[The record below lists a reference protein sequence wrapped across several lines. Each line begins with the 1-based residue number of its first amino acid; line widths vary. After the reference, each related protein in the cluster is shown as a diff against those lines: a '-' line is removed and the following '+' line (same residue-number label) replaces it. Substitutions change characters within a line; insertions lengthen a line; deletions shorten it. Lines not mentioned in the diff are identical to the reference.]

1 MAANTKIEWTDAT
14 WPVVAGCTKVSA
26 GCDNCYAIRDS
37 RRLGENPNPKV
48 SGAYNGTAAMKNG
61 RVNWTGLVRPLT
73 ERLDWPLKWKKP
85 RRIFVCNESDLF
97 HEAVPDSFIAE
108 VFNIMAS
115 GTLSCTKRHKHE
127 EDYCWQGD
135 PHIFQVLTKR
145 PARALDFM
153 TRGVC
158 AVTQDWPGDAPL
170 ESALEGGPPFW
181 PLPNVWFGVSVE
193 DQKTADER
201 ITLLLQTPAAV
212 RFVSYEPALGSLR
225 YLPKIHPSPCSPDV
239 CCTCKPRATSIDWL
253 IAGGESGPGARPA
266 HPDWIRSVR
275 DQCVA
280 AVVPFFFKQW
290 GEWLP
295 EDQMPEDHPGMFQ
308 DYQETGP
315 NVRLVEY
322 ERGPAVA
329 FPSIPM
335 FRVGKKAAG
344 RVLDGRQWHEFPK
357 C

>member
-1 MAANTKIEWTDAT
+1 MPYLN
-14 WPVVAGCTKVSA
+14 
-26 GCDNCYAIRDS
+26 
-37 RRLGENPNPKV
+37 
-48 SGAYNGTAAMKNG
+48 
-61 RVNWTGLVRPLT
+61 
-73 ERLDWPLKWKKP
+73 LDLNYFDHIK
-85 RRIFVCNESDLF
+85 
-97 HEAVPDSFIAE
+97 
-108 VFNIMAS
+108 
-115 GTLSCTKRHKHE
+115 TKRLVGLLGRGSEVLPIRLWCACGKH
-127 EDYCWQGD
+127 
-135 PHIFQVLTKR
+135 
-145 PARALDFM
+145 RAESGKLD
-153 TRGVC
+153 GYS
-158 AVTQDWPGDAPL
+158 AQEI
-170 ESALEGGPPFW
+170 ESL
-181 PLPNVWFGVSVE
+181 VE
-193 DQKTADER
+193 
-201 ITLLLQTPAAV
+201 
-212 RFVSYEPALGSLR
+212 
-225 YLPKIHPSPCSPDV
+225 
-239 CCTCKPRATSIDWL
+239 WW
-253 IAGGESGPGARPA
+253 GESGPGARPA

>member
-1 MAANTKIEWTDAT
+1 VGDTNKN
-14 WPVVAGCTKVSA
+14 WPVDPERIAKGLYWQEAWKLVEGCTPVSA
-26 GCDNCYAIRDS
+26 ACDNCWSARETQVRAGQENEKISGPKQGLLEGGQFNGKIRC
-37 RRLGENPNPKV
+37 
-48 SGAYNGTAAMKNG
+48 
-61 RVNWTGLVRPLT
+61 RVDNL
-73 ERLDWPLKWKKP
+73 EKPLKTKKP
-85 RRIFVCNESDLF
+85 TVFSVWNDLF
-97 HEAVPDSFIAE
+97 HKDVPDGFLVDIWMKMRACRQHT
-108 VFNIMAS
+108 FLI
-115 GTLSCTKRHKHE
+115 
-127 EDYCWQGD
+127 
-135 PHIFQVLTKR
+135 LTKR
-145 PARALDFM
+145 PERALSFIKRFRNITSDCEHVYLG
-153 TRGVC
+153 T
-158 AVTQDWPGDAPL
+158 
-170 ESALEGGPPFW
+170 
-181 PLPNVWFGVSVE
+181 SVE

-212 RFVSYEPALGSLR
+212 RFVSYELALGSLR